1 MCFTVNVNI
10 VREEMERRFGV
21 VLNDPDS
28 YRPSYY
34 YHAFELPEM
43 PAICSEDRGRIKLF
57 QWGLIPFWTGSFD
70 QAEKIRFQTFNA
82 RAETITSKPSFKQG
96 IRSKRCLIPAAGFY
110 EWQHRNNKKIPFYV
124 HLKQRDIFSFA
135 GVYDNWVNKITGE
148 LFSTFSIITTTANP
162 MMELIHNTKKRM
174 PVILEEEKE
183 DLWLDQN
190 TPLDDLLNLLVPY
203 PEDLM
208 EAHSISPLISKRQ
221 VEKNI
226 PELIEP
232 FSYDQ
237 PGLF

>member
-1 MCFTVNVNI
+1 
-10 VREEMERRFGV
+10 MERRFGA
-21 VLNDPDS
+21 VLNDPDA

-34 YHAFELPEM
+34 YHAFELSKM
-43 PAICSEDRGRIKLF
+43 PVICSEDSDTIQLF
-57 QWGLIPFWTGSFD
+57 QWGLIPSWTGSLA
-70 QAEKIRFQTFNA
+70 QAEEIRFRTFNA
-82 RAETITSKPSFKQG
+82 RTETITTKPSFKQG

-135 GVYDNWVNKITGE
+135 GVYDNWVNKTTGE

-183 DLWLDQN
+183 GLWLEQN
-190 TPLDDLLNLLVPY
+190 TALDDLLNLLVPY
-203 PEDLM
+203 PEGLM
-208 EAHSISPLISKRQ
+208 EAHSISPLISKRH

-226 PELIEP
+226 PELIKA